1 MLRPSYVALRRKVSV
16 VLKGHLN
23 PLEALTQIQ
32 LGMTPSLALQ
42 RGFLLEHCERQLE
55 RLGITEAKLLAM
67 DGRLCTQLTKRIV
80 YELYLSVPFRVFT
93 FDMEFT
99 GPPVFTA
106 DGPTEDITELGLY
119 SPLLDETF
127 SCLVKPVCGRK
138 QGPGVEELTH
148 ITDAM
153 LEKEGI
159 PFVEA
164 WQRFLEFVQT
174 PQPDELPG
182 SEKRILLLSHG
193 GKLADVS
200 LIKWTLEKFHMDLP
214 SSFVFGD
221 TIHLIR
227 DAHRRRPVTVDK
239 HPPSWKLVD
248 LVQWLRIPTTL
259 SAHRAGNDA
268 RMTWDALYHTLL
280 RYGDDEMTPREQLVP
295 RFFDAEAK
303 QLLREHTARQAQ
315 EKDPLGVNGTF
326 LLADASRSA
335 SVGYADSSDTDHS
348 AHRSAS
354 SGSGISVSSGATTD
368 LLDLDFDDIFSEQNR
383 VSASAPAEEFKL
395 DDEEGLDNSAT
406 EAGGLTASQALSSR
420 AMGCRGVVSVGASE
434 ANDAVGDANAVSAST
449 RSSTHTART
458 ATSGGRKRKGPGSA
472 RGKGASE
479 KGSKRS
485 GCASDDDCEEAS
497 DSPTATDAAAA
508 VFFV

>member
-1 MLRPSYVALRRKVSV
+1 MLRRSHATLRRKASV
-16 VLKGHLN
+16 VLKGQLN

-32 LGMTPSLALQ
+32 LGMTPSLPIQ

-55 RLGITEAKLLAM
+55 SLGITEGKLLAM

-127 SCLVKPVCGRK
+127 SCLVQPVCGRK

-148 ITDAM
+148 ITDMM

-164 WQRFLEFVQT
+164 WQQFLNFVQT
-174 PQPDELPG
+174 PQPDEISG
-182 SEKRILLLSHG
+182 SEERILLLSHG

-200 LIKWTLEKFHMDLP
+200 LIKWTLEKFHMELP
-214 SSFVFGD
+214 PSFVFGD

-227 DAHRRRPVTVDK
+227 DAHRRRPVTIDK

-248 LVQWLRIPTTL
+248 LVQWLHIPPTL
-259 SAHRAGNDA
+259 PAHRAGNDA

-280 RYGDDEMTPREQLVP
+280 RYGDDEMAPREQLVP

-315 EKDPLGVNGTF
+315 ERAALSLDDTF
-326 LLADASRSA
+326 LLADVSHSASAGHADSSSIGYSAYRSA
-335 SVGYADSSDTDHS
+335 SD
-348 AHRSAS
+348 
-354 SGSGISVSSGATTD
+354 GSGKPCKSGAATD
-368 LLDLDFDDIFSEQNR
+368 LLDLDFDDIFSEQNK
-383 VSASAPAEEFKL
+383 VSASAPIEEFKL
-395 DDEEGLDNSAT
+395 DDDDDLHSISAG
-406 EAGGLTASQALSSR
+406 ASSFTASRTLSSTTTSRAAALSID
-420 AMGCRGVVSVGASE
+420 AAE
-434 ANDAVGDANAVSAST
+434 DDDAVSDVNAAST
-449 RSSTHTART
+449 PTVSPDRAAKK
-458 ATSGGRKRKGPGSA
+458 ATSGGRKGKASGSSRSKEAAEKRNKRRGSA
-472 RGKGASE
+472 G
-479 KGSKRS
+479 
-485 GCASDDDCEEAS
+485 DDDGEEAS
-497 DSPTATDAAAA
+497 DPPAAATRA
-508 VFFV
+508 VFLV

>member
-1 MLRPSYVALRRKVSV
+1 MLRQSYVTLRRKASV
-16 VLKGHLN
+16 VLKGQLN

-32 LGMTPSLALQ
+32 LGITPSLPLQ
-42 RGFLLEHCERQLE
+42 RGFLLEHCEQHLE
-55 RLGITEAKLLAM
+55 KLGITEGKLLAM

-119 SPLLDETF
+119 SPLLDEVF
-127 SCLVKPVCGRK
+127 SCLVQPVCGRK

-153 LEKEGI
+153 LAKEGI
-159 PFVEA
+159 PFLEA
-164 WQRFLEFVQT
+164 WQRFLKFVQT
-174 PQPDELPG
+174 PQPNEIPG
-182 SEKRILLLSHG
+182 SEERILLLSHG

-200 LIKWTLEKFHMDLP
+200 LIKWTLEKFHMELP

-248 LVQWLRIPTTL
+248 LVQWLHISPTL

-303 QLLREHTARQAQ
+303 QRLREYTTRQAQ
-315 EKDPLGVNGTF
+315 EKDSLGLDGTF
-326 LLADASRSA
+326 LLADAPHCASA
-335 SVGYADSSDTDHS
+335 RHSEHSDTGNF
-348 AHRSAS
+348 AHRSGS
-354 SGSGISVSSGATTD
+354 YDSGNSGKSGATTD
-368 LLDLDFDDIFSEQNR
+368 LLDLDFDDIFSGQNK
-383 VSASAPAEEFKL
+383 VGASPPIEEFKVDDNEDL
-395 DDEEGLDNSAT
+395 DSSANG
-406 EAGGLTASQALSSR
+406 ASDLTASQTLLSR
-420 AMGCRGVVSVGASE
+420 AASCP
-434 ANDAVGDANAVSAST
+434 AAFSTDAAEGDVGDVNTASAS
-449 RSSTHTART
+449 ALPPNQAAKT
-458 ATSGGRKRKGPGSA
+458 ATSDRRKVKVSDSLRSKGGAEKRNKLRGSA
-472 RGKGASE
+472 
-479 KGSKRS
+479 
-485 GCASDDDCEEAS
+485 SD
-497 DSPTATDAAAA
+497 PPAAATA
-508 VFFV
+508 AIFFV

>member
-1 MLRPSYVALRRKVSV
+1 MLRRSYATLRRKASV
-16 VLKGHLN
+16 VLKGQLN

-32 LGMTPSLALQ
+32 LGMTPSLPIQ

-55 RLGITEAKLLAM
+55 SLGITEGKLLAM

-80 YELYLSVPFRVFT
+80 YELYLAVPFRVFT

-119 SPLLDETF
+119 SPLLDQTF
-127 SCLVKPVCGRK
+127 SCLVQPVCGRK

-148 ITDAM
+148 ITDTM

-159 PFVEA
+159 PFAEA
-164 WQRFLEFVQT
+164 WQQFLKFVQT
-174 PQPDELPG
+174 PQPNEIPG
-182 SEKRILLLSHG
+182 SEERILLLSHG

-200 LIKWTLEKFHMDLP
+200 LIRWTLEKFHMDLP

-227 DAHRRRPVTVDK
+227 DAHRRRPVTIDK

-248 LVQWLRIPTTL
+248 LVQWLRISPTL
-259 SAHRAGNDA
+259 PAHRAGNDA

-303 QLLREHTARQAQ
+303 QLLRERTARQTREREALNV
-315 EKDPLGVNGTF
+315 DDTF
-326 LLADASRSA
+326 LLADAPHSA
-335 SVGYADSSDTDHS
+335 SAGHAESMSTGYPAYRNTSD
-348 AHRSAS
+348 
-354 SGSGISVSSGATTD
+354 GSGKSGKSGATTD
-368 LLDLDFDDIFSEQNR
+368 LLDLDFDDIFSEQ
-383 VSASAPAEEFKL
+383 SKGSTSAPMEFTL
-395 DDEEGLDNSAT
+395 DDSDEFHSISMG
-406 EAGGLTASQALSSR
+406 ASS
-420 AMGCRGVVSVGASE
+420 CTASE
-434 ANDAVGDANAVSAST
+434 ALLSTTTSRPADVSVDAAEDDAVSDVNAAST
-449 RSSTHTART
+449 SALPPGRVAKT
-458 ATSGGRKRKGPGSA
+458 ATSAGRGTKAPDSSRRKETAEKKNKRYSVAGDENGDQ
-472 RGKGASE
+472 
-479 KGSKRS
+479 
-485 GCASDDDCEEAS
+485 ASDPS
-497 DSPTATDAAAA
+497 AAATRA
-508 VFFV
+508 VFLV

>member
-1 MLRPSYVALRRKVSV
+1 MLRRSYATLRRKASV
-16 VLKGHLN
+16 VLKGQLN

-32 LGMTPSLALQ
+32 LGMTPSLPIQ

-55 RLGITEAKLLAM
+55 NLGITEGKLLAM

-127 SCLVKPVCGRK
+127 SCLVQPVCGRK
-138 QGPGVEELTH
+138 QAQGVEELTH
-148 ITDAM
+148 ITDMM

-164 WQRFLEFVQT
+164 WQRFLQFVQT
-174 PQPDELPG
+174 PQPDEIAG
-182 SEKRILLLSHG
+182 SEERILLLSHG

-200 LIKWTLEKFHMDLP
+200 LIKWTLEKFHMELP
-214 SSFVFGD
+214 PSFVFGD
-221 TIHLIR
+221 TIHVIR
-227 DAHRRRPVTVDK
+227 DAHRRRPVTIDK

-248 LVQWLRIPTTL
+248 LVQWLHITPTL
-259 SAHRAGNDA
+259 PAHRAGNDA

-315 EKDPLGVNGTF
+315 ESAALSLDGTF
-326 LLADASRSA
+326 LLADASHSASAGHADSSSIGYSAYRSA
-335 SVGYADSSDTDHS
+335 SD
-348 AHRSAS
+348 
-354 SGSGISVSSGATTD
+354 GSGKPGKSGAATD
-368 LLDLDFDDIFSEQNR
+368 LLDLDFDDIFSEQNK
-383 VSASAPAEEFKL
+383 VSPSAPIEEFN
-395 DDEEGLDNSAT
+395 LDNSDDRHSIS
-406 EAGGLTASQALSSR
+406 AGASGFTASRTPSSTTTSCTTALSVD
-420 AMGCRGVVSVGASE
+420 AADD
-434 ANDAVGDANAVSAST
+434 DAVNDVNEGST
-449 RSSTHTART
+449 SPLPPARAAKT
-458 ATSGGRKRKGPGSA
+458 ATSGERKGKVSGSSRSKEAVEKRNKRRGSA
-472 RGKGASE
+472 G
-479 KGSKRS
+479 
-485 GCASDDDCEEAS
+485 DDDSEEAS
-497 DSPTATDAAAA
+497 DPPAATTGA
-508 VFFV
+508 VFLV

>member
-1 MLRPSYVALRRKVSV
+1 MLRHSYATLRRKAST

-23 PLEALTQIQ
+23 PLEALTQMQ
-32 LGMTPSLALQ
+32 LGMTPSLPLQ

-55 RLGITEAKLLAM
+55 SLGITEAKLLAM

-80 YELYLSVPFRVFT
+80 YQLYLSVPFRVFT

-138 QGPGVEELTH
+138 QGSGVEELTH

-164 WQRFLEFVQT
+164 WQQFLKFVHT

-239 HPPSWKLVD
+239 HPPSWKLMD
-248 LVQWLRIPTTL
+248 LVQWLHIPTTL
-259 SAHRAGNDA
+259 PAHRAGNDA
-268 RMTWDALYHTLL
+268 RMTWDALHHTLL

-295 RFFDAEAK
+295 RFFDVEAK
-303 QLLREHTARQAQ
+303 QLLREHTARQAR
-315 EKDPLGVNGTF
+315 EKDPLALDETF
-326 LLADASRSA
+326 LLADASSSA
-335 SVGYADSSDTDHS
+335 SAEYADSSGTGHS
-348 AHRSAS
+348 AHHSTS
-354 SGSGISVSSGATTD
+354 SVSGKSGTSGPTTD
-368 LLDLDFDDIFSEQNR
+368 LLDLNFDDIFSEQ
-383 VSASAPAEEFKL
+383 SQASAKAPIEEFKL
-395 DDEEGLDNSAT
+395 EDEEDLCSGDAT
-406 EAGGLTASQALSSR
+406 EASGVTASQALPSKTTSCP
-420 AMGCRGVVSVGASE
+420 AAVSVGTGGE
-434 ANDAVGDANAVSAST
+434 KDAGDAKAAPASGL
-449 RSSTHTART
+449 SPTHETGT
-458 ATSGGRKRKGPGSA
+458 ATPGGRKRKVPSSL

-479 KGSKRS
+479 KESNRS
-485 GCASDDDCEEAS
+485 GCASDDGRREVS
-497 DSPTATDAAAA
+497 DLSSAADTPAA